1 MTRRMLGPLH
11 EDKLTKL
18 MNTVI
23 RTKLKVIPD
32 SVTWGGI
39 IYKSY
44 TSMNIVCVHTVF
56 NVTNTQCTNFL
67 DKRNN
72 RV

>member
-1 MTRRMLGPLH
+1 MTKRMLGPLH

-23 RTKLKVIPD
+23 RKKIKVIPD

-44 TSMNIVCVHTVF
+44 TSMNILRVYTVF
-56 NVTNTQCTNFL
+56 NITSTQRTHCI

-72 RV
+72 